1 MSICCKLV
9 FRSSLVLNDV
19 SGLNSDRDLESTGKP
34 VLFVTKGK
42 YFKNDKLV
50 EQPDIE
56 TDGPQLAFTTNQ
68 WFWKD
73 GNGKWI
79 AYSKEMNNRVN
90 KYYGRDPKSTV
101 VVTIHDQS

>member
-1 MSICCKLV
+1 M
-9 FRSSLVLNDV
+9 
-19 SGLNSDRDLESTGKP
+19 SGLNNDHHLKSTGKP

-50 EQPDIE
+50 EQPADIE
-56 TDGPQLAFTTNQ
+56 TDGPQPAGTTNQ

-73 GNGKWI
+73 ENGKWN

-90 KYYGRDPKSTV
+90 KYYRRDPKSTV
-101 VVTIHDQS
+101 VVTIYDQM

>member
-1 MSICCKLV
+1 M
-9 FRSSLVLNDV
+9 
-19 SGLNSDRDLESTGKP
+19 SGLNNVHHLESTGKP

-50 EQPDIE
+50 EQPADIE
-56 TDGPQLAFTTNQ
+56 TDGPQPAGTTNQ

-73 GNGKWI
+73 EKGKWN

-90 KYYGRDPKSTV
+90 KYYRRDPKSTV
-101 VVTIHDQS
+101 VVTIYDQM